1 MAKEELNLTQE
12 QKDALFAEWNEQ
24 AQTAERLKEERRSRN
39 TFSYG
44 GQLSELNLSKPR
56 EKTREIDDG
65 KGGKTRAPVLDD
77 QGQPT
82 FWDTQYY
89 CTLVQLGGMEQFTIS
104 MELGK
109 DLTVG
114 SWYDFTGSRGG
125 EGKKDKVKV
134 VTQI

>member
-1 MAKEELNLTQE
+1 MAKDELNLTQE

-24 AQTAERLKEERRSRN
+24 AQLAERQKEELRSLN

-44 GQLSELNLSKPR
+44 GQLAECKLSTPR

-65 KGGKTRAPVLDD
+65 KGGKKRVPVLDD
-77 QGQPT
+77 EGQPT
-82 FWDTQYY
+82 FWDSQYY
-89 CTLVQLGGMEQFTIS
+89 CTLIQLGGTEQFSIS

-109 DLTVG
+109 DLSIG
-114 SWYDFTGSRGG
+114 SWYRFDGSRGG